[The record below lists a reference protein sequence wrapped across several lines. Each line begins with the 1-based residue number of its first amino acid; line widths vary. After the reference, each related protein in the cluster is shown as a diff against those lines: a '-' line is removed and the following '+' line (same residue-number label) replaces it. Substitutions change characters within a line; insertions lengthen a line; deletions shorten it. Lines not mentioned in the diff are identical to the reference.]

1 MRHLPVLSSGAQSVV
16 MRRMMQE
23 QAQEVILRLFPVCW
37 NFLNIRETPRIVFCR
52 ENCRVLIEGFL
63 TRGYAESG
71 IGL

>member
-1 MRHLPVLSSGAQSVV
+1 MRHLPVLYSGAQPVV
-16 MRRMMQE
+16 MFRIMQE
-23 QAQEVILRLFPVCW
+23 QAQEVILRFFRAYR